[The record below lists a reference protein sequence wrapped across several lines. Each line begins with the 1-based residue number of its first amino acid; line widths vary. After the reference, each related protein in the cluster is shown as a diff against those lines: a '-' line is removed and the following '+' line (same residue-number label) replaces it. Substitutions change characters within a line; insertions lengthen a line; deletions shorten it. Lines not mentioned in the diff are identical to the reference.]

1 MAQNIGETTFYEKI
15 NIKKL
20 NYILNNRS
28 KYESIITEQ
37 EKEMRRTDKH
47 YKAYAVFQ
55 KIKENILIPN
65 ELKDT
70 DVIREQFSIILAQE
84 VNDLYESE
92 YIVVESTT
100 TKNIIKDFI
109 SDKNIYFYMDDKT
122 KQGIEFFIIK
132 KHELDTLN
140 YLGLDNCHFIDEKP
154 LKFVQGW

>member
-1 MAQNIGETTFYEKI
+1 MKFPEKR
-15 NIKKL
+15 NYKL
-20 NYILNNRS
+20 DF
-28 KYESIITEQ
+28 ESALSELYLIHKDLKNQLIDDESFNDYMSYLF
-37 EKEMRRTDKH
+37 EF
-47 YKAYAVFQ
+47 AYQ
-55 KIKENILIPN
+55 KILDKNN
-65 ELKDT
+65 LKDT

-92 YIVVESTT
+92 YIVVELTT

-140 YLGLDNCHFIDEKP
+140 YLYLGLEDYYFIDAKP
-154 LKFVQGW
+154 LRFVQGW

>member
-1 MAQNIGETTFYEKI
+1 MKFPEKRNYKLDFETALSELYLIHKDLKSQLMTD
-15 NIKKL
+15 
-20 NYILNNRS
+20 
-28 KYESIITEQ
+28 ESFNDYMCYLFEF
-37 EKEMRRTDKH
+37 
-47 YKAYAVFQ
+47 AYQ
-55 KIKENILIPN
+55 KILDKNQ
-65 ELKDT
+65 LKDT

-122 KQGIEFFIIK
+122 KQGVEFFIIK

-140 YLGLDNCHFIDEKP
+140 YLGLENYYFIDEKP
-154 LKFVQGW
+154 LRFIEAWV